1 LRRFPLSFLKLSFL
15 HTTKLYEATMRSR
28 NTKDRSSRSGN
39 VNKSPGLQSAAF
51 NYTTIAILA
60 GVFILGIGIGI
71 AFSSTTTLTPSNVA
85 SREFIDTKAPN
96 PEICVQYGA
105 SAMVMDAR
113 LFVTLNPFNV
123 YVGQPSMRPGC
134 VIRQNNWA
142 ILEQRKLVTS
152 QQVSDC
158 KNRLN
163 TFGFT
168 GDLESEKPDIRC
180 IYQNEAAQ
188 NFFINQPGAVTSP
201 QETERF

>member
-1 LRRFPLSFLKLSFL
+1 MRRKSTGRSATTSKPSAFQSPL
-15 HTTKLYEATMRSR
+15 
-28 NTKDRSSRSGN
+28 
-39 VNKSPGLQSAAF
+39 F
-51 NYTTIAILA
+51 NLTTIAILG
-60 GVFILGIGIGI
+60 GVLVLGIGIGI
-71 AFSSTTTLTPSNVA
+71 AFSSTTTLSPSNVA

-123 YVGQPSMRPGC
+123 YVAQPSMRPGC
-134 VIRQNNWA
+134 VLRQNNWA
-142 ILEQRKLVTS
+142 ILEQRRLVTS
-152 QQVSDC
+152 DQVREC

-168 GDLESEKPDIRC
+168 GSLDSSEPDIRC

-188 NFFINQPGAVTSP
+188 NFFMSQPGAVAPS

>member
-1 LRRFPLSFLKLSFL
+1 MRRKPTGRSA
-15 HTTKLYEATMRSR
+15 TTTSKPSIFQ
-28 NTKDRSSRSGN
+28 
-39 VNKSPGLQSAAF
+39 SPMF
-51 NYTTIAILA
+51 NLFTIAIMG
-60 GVFILGIGIGI
+60 GVLILGIGIGI
-71 AFSSTTTLTPSNVA
+71 AFSSTTTLSSSNVA
-85 SREFIDTKAPN
+85 SRDFIDTKAPN

-123 YVGQPSMRPGC
+123 YVAQPSMRPGC

-142 ILEQRKLVTS
+142 LLENRKLVTS
-152 QQVSDC
+152 DQVRDC

-168 GDLESEKPDIRC
+168 GNLDSDKPDIRC

-188 NFFINQPGAVTSP
+188 NFFNAQPGAVGTP
-201 QETERF
+201 QETDRF

>member
-1 LRRFPLSFLKLSFL
+1 MRRKSTPR
-15 HTTKLYEATMRSR
+15 TAT
-28 NTKDRSSRSGN
+28 SSKPSIFQ
-39 VNKSPGLQSAAF
+39 SPIF
-51 NYTTIAILA
+51 NLTTIAVLG
-60 GVFILGIGIGI
+60 GVLVLGIGIGI

-85 SREFIDTKAPN
+85 SREFIDLKAPN

-123 YVGQPSMRPGC
+123 YVSQPNIRPGC

-142 ILEQRKLVTS
+142 ILENKKLVTS
-152 QQVSDC
+152 DQVREC

-168 GDLESEKPDIRC
+168 GNLDSEKPDIRC
-180 IYQNEAAQ
+180 IYQNEAGQ
-188 NFFINQPGAVTSP
+188 NFFLSQPGAVAP
-201 QETERF
+201 NQETDRF

>member
-1 LRRFPLSFLKLSFL
+1 MRRKSTGRSA
-15 HTTKLYEATMRSR
+15 TTPK
-28 NTKDRSSRSGN
+28 
-39 VNKSPGLQSAAF
+39 PQAF
-51 NYTTIAILA
+51 QPSLFNLTTIAILG
-60 GVFILGIGIGI
+60 GVLVLGIGIGI
-71 AFSSTTTLTPSNVA
+71 AFSSTTTLSPANVA
-85 SREFIDTKAPN
+85 SREFIDTRAPN

-123 YVGQPSMRPGC
+123 YVAQPSMRPGC
-134 VIRQNNWA
+134 VLRQNNWA

-152 QQVSDC
+152 DQVRDC

-168 GDLESEKPDIRC
+168 GSLDSENPDIRC

-188 NFFINQPGAVTSP
+188 NFFTSQPGAVGSP
-201 QETERF
+201 QETDRF

>member
-1 LRRFPLSFLKLSFL
+1 MRRTS
-15 HTTKLYEATMRSR
+15 TGRST
-28 NTKDRSSRSGN
+28 NTSKSSGIQ
-39 VNKSPGLQSAAF
+39 SPIF
-51 NYTTIAILA
+51 NFTTIAILG
-60 GVFILGIGIGI
+60 GVLVLGIGIGI
-71 AFSSTTTLTPSNVA
+71 AFSSTTTLSPSNVA
-85 SREFIDTKAPN
+85 SREFIDTRAPN

-123 YVGQPSMRPGC
+123 YVAQPNMRPGC
-134 VIRQNNWA
+134 VLRQNNWA

-152 QQVSDC
+152 DQVREC

-168 GDLESEKPDIRC
+168 GNLDSDKPDIRC

-188 NFFINQPGAVTSP
+188 NFFTSQPGAVTSP
-201 QETERF
+201 QDTDRF

>member
-1 LRRFPLSFLKLSFL
+1 MRRKSSNNRP
-15 HTTKLYEATMRSR
+15 T
-28 NTKDRSSRSGN
+28 NTPKASIFQ
-39 VNKSPGLQSAAF
+39 SPIF
-51 NYTTIAILA
+51 NFASIAIFG
-60 GVFILGIGIGI
+60 GVLILGIGIGI
-71 AFSSTTTLTPSNVA
+71 AFSSTTTLNSSNVA

-123 YVGQPSMRPGC
+123 YVAQPNIRPGC

-142 ILEQRKLVTS
+142 ILENKKLVTS
-152 QQVSDC
+152 DQVREC

-168 GDLESEKPDIRC
+168 GDLNSEKPDIRC
-180 IYQNEAAQ
+180 IYQNESAQ
-188 NFFINQPGAVTSP
+188 NFFLS
-201 QETERF
+201 

>member
-1 LRRFPLSFLKLSFL
+1 MRRKSTVRSAT
-15 HTTKLYEATMRSR
+15 TTKPSIFQ
-28 NTKDRSSRSGN
+28 
-39 VNKSPGLQSAAF
+39 SPIF
-51 NYTTIAILA
+51 NFTTIAVLG
-60 GVFILGIGIGI
+60 GVLILGIGIGI

-123 YVGQPSMRPGC
+123 YVAQPSIRPGC

-142 ILEQRKLVTS
+142 ILENKRLVTS
-152 QQVSDC
+152 DQVREC

-168 GDLESEKPDIRC
+168 GDLDSEKPDIRC
-180 IYQNEAAQ
+180 IYQNESAQ
-188 NFFINQPGAVTSP
+188 NFFLSQPGAVAPT